1 MKLYTSK
8 PVDYF
13 SAARADV
20 LELCPSCV
28 NRVLEVGCGEGQTLE
43 LLKKGKRCAETIGF
57 ELMPLAAQAA
67 SQRADRVYCLN
78 VEQDVWPVGI
88 GKFDLILL
96 LDVLEHLVDPWSL
109 LEKLKNEYLEIDGK
123 LVISLPNAQHFSL
136 LLPLLAGQFNYVESG
151 ILDKTHLRFFTKKS
165 AIDLLHSAGLTV
177 EAMQRT
183 SLDIRLN
190 SGKLNA
196 VTLGIFKNF
205 LTSQYV
211 FRACAQ
217 FVK

>member
-1 MKLYTSK
+1 
-8 PVDYF
+8 
-13 SAARADV
+13 
-20 LELCPSCV
+20 
-28 NRVLEVGCGEGQTLE
+28 
-43 LLKKGKRCAETIGF
+43 
-57 ELMPLAAQAA
+57 
-67 SQRADRVYCLN
+67 
-78 VEQDVWPVGI
+78 
-88 GKFDLILL
+88 
-96 LDVLEHLVDPWSL
+96 
-109 LEKLKNEYLEIDGK
+109 
-123 LVISLPNAQHFSL
+123 
-136 LLPLLAGQFNYVESG
+136 VESG

-217 FVK
+217 LVK